1 MAPWADQPFTLI
13 PIKSIKPSASLDTLF
28 IASEMAN
35 AHNGLIRSLN
45 SMYLQAPY
53 VTQEADIQDLLQF
66 AIFWESWIE
75 EHHLG
80 EERFFFPEVA
90 RITGQKD
97 IMDANIEQHH
107 AFLPGMQAFLA
118 YVKECKKENSA
129 EKYDKVKF
137 VQLIDSF
144 GPLLAK
150 HLADEIETL
159 LALENYDTKAIK
171 EAFIK
176 FDLKM
181 REGDKVYH
189 LALGLKTKLINA
201 GRIVSYSPWEQR

>member
-1 MAPWADQPFTLI
+1 MAPWADQPFPLI
-13 PIKSIKPSASLDTLF
+13 PIKSIKPSANLDALY
-28 IASEMAN
+28 IATEMAN

-45 SMYLQAPY
+45 SLYLQAPY
-53 VTQEADIQDLLQF
+53 VTEEADIQDMLQF

-80 EERFFFPEVA
+80 EEKFFFPDVA

-97 IMDANIEQHH
+97 IMNINIEQHH
-107 AFLPGMQAFLA
+107 AFLPGMQAFLG
-118 YVKECKKENSA
+118 YVKECRKENDVQKFSR
-129 EKYDKVKF
+129 VKF
-137 VQLIDSF
+137 LQLIDSF

-159 LALENYDTKAIK
+159 LGLEKYDIKAVKKAYIN
-171 EAFIK
+171 

-181 REGDKVYH
+181 REGDKV
-189 LALGLKTKLINA
+189 
-201 GRIVSYSPWEQR
+201 

>member
-1 MAPWADQPFTLI
+1 MCSPFPYFHKILQLSVWLGKFSAMAPWADQPFPLI
-13 PIKSIKPSASLDTLF
+13 PIKSIKPSANLDALY
-28 IASEMAN
+28 IATEMAN

-45 SMYLQAPY
+45 SLYLQAPY
-53 VTQEADIQDLLQF
+53 VTEEADIQDMLQF

-80 EERFFFPEVA
+80 EEKFFFPDVA

-97 IMDANIEQHH
+97 IMDNNIEQHH

-118 YVKECKKENSA
+118 YVKECKKENGVQNFDRA
-129 EKYDKVKF
+129 KF

-144 GPLLAK
+144 GPLLVK

-159 LALENYDTKAIK
+159 LGLEKYDIKAVKKAYIN
-171 EAFIK
+171 

-181 REGDKVYH
+181 REGDKV
-189 LALGLKTKLINA
+189 
-201 GRIVSYSPWEQR
+201 

>member
-1 MAPWADQPFTLI
+1 MAIWADRPFNLI
-13 PIKSIKPSASLDTLF
+13 PIKGIKPSASPDALY
-28 IASEMAN
+28 IANEMAN

-53 VTQEADIQDLLQF
+53 VTEDADIQDLLQF

-80 EERFFFPEVA
+80 EEKFFFPDVA

-97 IMDANIEQHH
+97 IMDTNIEQHH
-107 AFLPGMQAFLA
+107 SFLPGMHAFLA
-118 YVKECKKENSA
+118 YVKECKKGSSA
-129 EKYDKVKF
+129 GKFDPVKF
-137 VQLIDSF
+137 VHLIDFF

-159 LALENYDTKAIK
+159 LELEKYDIKAIK
-171 EAFIK
+171 EAFIR

-181 REGDKVYH
+181 REGDKVYISRQGMRTW
-189 LALGLKTKLINA
+189 LTSTGNIIPD
-201 GRIVSYSPWEQR
+201 GPWKQ

>member
-1 MAPWADQPFTLI
+1 MAPWADRPFALI
-13 PIKSIKPSASLDTLF
+13 PIKTIKPSASLDALY

-53 VTQEADIQDLLQF
+53 VTKDADIQDLLQF

-80 EERFFFPEVA
+80 EEKFFFPDVA

-97 IMDANIEQHH
+97 IMDTNIEQHH
-107 AFLPGMQAFLA
+107 AFLPGMQDFLA
-118 YVKECKKENSA
+118 YVKECKKGDCA
-129 EKYDKVKF
+129 GKFDRVKF

-150 HLADEIETL
+150 HLTDEIETL
-159 LALENYDTKAIK
+159 LELEKYDIKAIK
-171 EAFIK
+171 EAYIR

-181 REGDKVYH
+181 RKGDKVCISRRGMRTW
-189 LALGLKTKLINA
+189 LTSIGNIIPN
-201 GRIVSYSPWEQR
+201 GPWKQ